1 MGCSLPGILGYL
13 PQPSIALNQNINRT
27 LQELPPGAH
36 LLDVGSGGRTI
47 APGIIT
53 LDAVGFPGVCI
64 VGDVH
69 SLPLP
74 DNYFDAVFCTGVLE
88 HIRDPWQV
96 VREIHRVLKPGG
108 IIHLD
113 APFMQAFHLD
123 PVDYWRFTIDGL
135 RQLCHGFTEID
146 SGVQVGPSCGVYWI
160 LREYLDSC
168 FTNNRYLARML
179 LIVTAYLLAP
189 MRYLDYW
196 TRRQKESFK
205 VASAFFYRGRKR
217 SGSSARPVLAPSS
230 IR

>member
-1 MGCSLPGILGYL
+1 MGRRLPGILGYL
-13 PQPSIALNQNINRT
+13 PQPSIALRKNIERT
-27 LQELPPGAH
+27 LQELPPGAR
-36 LLDVGSGGRTI
+36 LLDVGAGGRVI
-47 APGIIT
+47 AQGVIT
-53 LDAVGFPGVCI
+53 LDAVPYAGVSI

-69 SLPLP
+69 RLPIA
-74 DNYFDAVFCTGVLE
+74 DNQFDCVFCTGVLE

-135 RQLCHGFTEID
+135 RQLCHDFKEID

-160 LREYLDSC
+160 LREYMDSC
-168 FTNNRYLARML
+168 FTNNRYLARL
-179 LIVTAYLLAP
+179 LLVLTAYLLAP

-196 TRRQKESFK
+196 TQRQVESFK
-205 VASAFFYRGRKR
+205 VASAFYYRGTKK
-217 SGSSARPVLAPSS
+217 V
-230 IR
+230 

>member
-1 MGCSLPGILGYL
+1 MGRSLPGILGYL
-13 PQPSIALNQNINRT
+13 PQPSIALRKTIEIT
-27 LQELPPGAH
+27 LASLPPGAR
-36 LLDVGSGGRTI
+36 LLDVGSGGRII

-53 LDAVGFPGVCI
+53 LDAVGYPGVAI

-69 SLPLP
+69 RLPLA
-74 DNYFDAVFCTGVLE
+74 DNQFDCVFCTGVLE

-108 IIHLD
+108 TIHLD

-135 RQLCHGFTEID
+135 RLLCRDFKEVD
-146 SGVQVGPSCGVYWI
+146 AGVQVGPSCGVYWI

-168 FTNNRYLARML
+168 FTNNRYLARL
-179 LIVTAYLLAP
+179 LLVLTAYLLAP

-196 TRRQKESFK
+196 TRRQSESFK
-205 VASAFFYRGRKR
+205 VASAFYFRGTKK
-217 SGSSARPVLAPSS
+217 VT
-230 IR
+230 

>member
-1 MGCSLPGILGYL
+1 MGRSLPGILGYL
-13 PQPSIALNQNINRT
+13 PQPSIALSQNIDRT
-27 LQELPPGAH
+27 LQELPADAR

-69 SLPLP
+69 YLPLP
-74 DNYFDAVFCTGVLE
+74 DNHFDAVFCTGVLE

-179 LIVTAYLLAP
+179 LIITAYLLAP

-217 SGSSARPVLAPSS
+217 TGPSH
-230 IR
+230 RYTR